1 LRELRRRGI
10 DYRGVLYAGL
20 MLTADGPKVI
30 EYNVRFGDPETQ
42 VVLPRYAGDLAE
54 LLHQAALGEL
64 RAEPRFVPDAAVS
77 VVCASEGYP
86 AAPRTGDTIRG
97 LDAARAV
104 PGVQVFAA
112 GVGASPDGALITA
125 GGRVLDVTAVAPT
138 LSEAR
143 ARAYAAV
150 AEISWPGMHARSD
163 IASFDA
169 PRRHTEETR

>member
-1 LRELRRRGI
+1 
-10 DYRGVLYAGL
+10 

-42 VVLPRYAGDLAE
+42 VVLPRYSGDLAE

-64 RAEPRFVPDAAVS
+64 RAEARFVTDAAVT

-86 AAPRTGDTIRG
+86 ASPRTGDPILG
-97 LDAARAV
+97 LEAARAV

-112 GVGASPDGALITA
+112 GVGAAPDGALVTA

-138 LSEAR
+138 LGEAR

-150 AEISWPGMHARSD
+150 AEVSWPGMHVRSD

-169 PRRHTEETR
+169 LRRFPEETR